1 MKCLYCKK
9 KLIQSKEAK
18 FKPFCSERCRSL
30 DLSNWL
36 SEKNVISSNLNAEEN
51 YDWSLIKDIPAIP
64 FPPWAKALGKSFF
77 FIPPNAKHGRELKL
91 VKELKLSQPKPD
103 FPLLWLIG
111 EIKR

>member
-18 FKPFCSERCRSL
+18 FKPFRSERCRSL

-51 YDWSLIKDIPAIP
+51 YD
-64 FPPWAKALGKSFF
+64 
-77 FIPPNAKHGRELKL
+77 
-91 VKELKLSQPKPD
+91 
-103 FPLLWLIG
+103 
-111 EIKR
+111 